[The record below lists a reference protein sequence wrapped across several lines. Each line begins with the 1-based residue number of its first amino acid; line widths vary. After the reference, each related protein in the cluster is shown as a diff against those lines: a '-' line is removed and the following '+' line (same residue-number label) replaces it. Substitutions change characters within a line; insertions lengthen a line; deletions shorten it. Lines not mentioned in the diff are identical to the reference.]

1 VQGIFSPWLSKTFT
15 PNEAAALA
23 HLSTKHVRNELEHPI
38 LELSSAAPPR
48 LPFCALVYFHAVRL
62 SGLSLSVSDRARLYR
77 LIAEGLA
84 RTPPPEVVAFSPVL
98 SLQLGL
104 ITQDMASKLTRFE
117 AWKATLIINPEIMA
131 GEAVFS
137 HSRLSVRHIGE
148 SLERG
153 ESPGALIE
161 NHPAL
166 TPQDIEFSPLF
177 VTAYPRVGRPRVEDL
192 AADL

>member
-1 VQGIFSPWLSKTFT
+1 MQGPFSPWLSKTFT

-38 LELSSAAPPR
+38 LQLASSAPPR

-62 SGLSLSVSDRARLYR
+62 SGLSLSVSDRARMYR

-117 AWKATLIINPEIMA
+117 AWKATLISNPEFMA

-137 HSRLSVRHIGE
+137 HSRLTVRHIGE

-153 ESPGALIE
+153 ESPGALLKD
-161 NHPAL
+161 HPAR
-166 TPQDIEFSPLF
+166 TPQASEFSHLG

-192 AADL
+192 AAAL